1 MTVQPVLPLVLL
13 ILLAVIAGLLV
24 WWPAGQRERSESAL
38 TRSRRSTMVALLL
51 VAALRPGVPGG
62 EIRLTAT
69 DLDVYFLI
77 DTTSSVM
84 AQDYAGGQ
92 PRLAGVR
99 ADVKGIAAQLPG
111 ARYTVMSFDHET
123 VTRLPL
129 TSDANALGS
138 SVDTLLAETSTWS
151 QGSSVTEART
161 ALADALDRGRTSHP
175 ERARLVF
182 YLGDGEQTA
191 DTAPDPF
198 DIDPTLLNGG
208 AVLGY
213 GTSQGGRM
221 KQTGTR
227 REDYILD
234 PATGQPALSKIDEK
248 ELQAIA
254 GQLKMAYLH
263 RTSDDGA
270 ASIVAQ
276 VALKD
281 SASLTSTDTTRAA
294 GGRTEFYWV
303 FLLVLAALAAWDLGV
318 SVAAATALRA
328 GRRHPLVPPATPVV
342 GTPAGN
348 EPSVTEKVSTSTP
361 GGAE

>member
-1 MTVQPVLPLVLL
+1 MTVQPVVPWLLLVLL
-13 ILLAVIAGLLV
+13 AAVAGFLV
-24 WWPAGQRERSESAL
+24 WWPAGPRERTDSVL
-38 TRSRRSTMVALLL
+38 TRSRRSAMVALLL
-51 VAALRPGVPGG
+51 VAAVRPGMPGG
-62 EIRLTAT
+62 EITVSAS

-111 ARYTVMSFDHET
+111 ARYTVMSFDHQT

-129 TSDANALGS
+129 TSDANALAS

-151 QGSSVTEART
+151 QGSSVTVART
-161 ALADALDRGRTSHP
+161 ALSDALDHGRATHP

-198 DIDPTLLNGG
+198 DIDPTLVNGG

-213 GTSQGGRM
+213 GSTQGGRM

-227 REDYILD
+227 REDDILD
-234 PATGQPALSKIDEK
+234 PSTGQPALSKIDEK
-248 ELQAIA
+248 ELRAIA
-254 GQLKMAYLH
+254 GQLKVPYLH

-270 ASIVAQ
+270 ASIVSE

-281 SASLTSTDTTRAA
+281 TASLTSADATQAA
-294 GGRTEFYWV
+294 VGRTEYYWV
-303 FLLVLAALAAWDLGV
+303 FLLALAALAAWDLGV

-328 GRRHPLVPPATPVV
+328 GRRRPDDVTPQATGTAAVNPPAVL
-342 GTPAGN
+342 
-348 EPSVTEKVSTSTP
+348 EKVSAATP
-361 GGAE
+361 GGAV